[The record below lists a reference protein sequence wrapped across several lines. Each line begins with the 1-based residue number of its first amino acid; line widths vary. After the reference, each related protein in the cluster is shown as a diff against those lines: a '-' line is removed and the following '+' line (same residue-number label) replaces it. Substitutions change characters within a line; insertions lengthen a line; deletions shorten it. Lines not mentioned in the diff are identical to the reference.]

1 SVVLAQATAVAGGC
15 PGNTVTLDIAVLP
28 LPTASLSTIPDQL
41 CWGTTGL
48 VTAVPNT
55 GSTVTDWT
63 LPSGTPAPNQAGP
76 GLYTAHLLGDNGCT
90 SSASIALNQ
99 LPPIDW
105 ALSGPLGECNNA
117 PAALTVTG
125 NHETATWSTGATG
138 NLLELTAA
146 DGPGPFEVT
155 VSLGGCT
162 ETDQTTIEWWPVP
175 VIGPLPDTVIHCV
188 LDQPEVWSWPAQ
200 AEAPVGWWV
209 WTVNE
214 DVIAGGPAWD
224 TEGDYTIRIFDSMTL
239 CEDTTSVVVDV
250 WPNLDVAAAPL
261 QDIVCWGEETEVLGE
276 LRAVEGTNLE
286 EIPYTLSWSEAGIEG
301 LNPTVPAGTYLLT
314 AENACGIAVEIVE
327 VAQEYCGCDM
337 WVPTAFTPDNDGIND
352 GFRVETNCPEL
363 DEFRFQVFDRW
374 GELIW
379 STEDPEA
386 PWVGQGIEGKAMEG
400 QHYIPD
406 GVYGYRLFWK
416 YGELGIPIIEE
427 RTGHIH
433 ILR

>member
-1 SVVLAQATAVAGGC
+1 
-15 PGNTVTLDIAVLP
+15 
-28 LPTASLSTIPDQL
+28 
-41 CWGTTGL
+41 
-48 VTAVPNT
+48 
-55 GSTVTDWT
+55 
-63 LPSGTPAPNQAGP
+63 
-76 GLYTAHLLGDNGCT
+76 
-90 SSASIALNQ
+90 
-99 LPPIDW
+99 
-105 ALSGPLGECNNA
+105 
-117 PAALTVTG
+117 
-125 NHETATWSTGATG
+125 
-138 NLLELTAA
+138 
-146 DGPGPFEVT
+146 
-155 VSLGGCT
+155 
-162 ETDQTTIEWWPVP
+162 
-175 VIGPLPDTVIHCV
+175 
-188 LDQPEVWSWPAQ
+188 
-200 AEAPVGWWV
+200 
-209 WTVNE
+209 
-214 DVIAGGPAWD
+214 
-224 TEGDYTIRIFDSMTL
+224 
-239 CEDTTSVVVDV
+239 
-250 WPNLDVAAAPL
+250 VAAAPL
-261 QDIVCWGEETEVLGE
+261 QGIVCWGEETEVLGE

-286 EIPYTLSWSEAGIEG
+286 EIPYTLSWSEPGIEG

-314 AENACGIAVEIVE
+314 AENACGIAVDVVE